1 MSLTTKLVLGGVFAV
16 VLAICI
22 IGAVLAVVAG
32 DDSGSVE
39 INLGDDTFEID
50 AESNARV
57 IAETGPLLLGDV
69 SGGGRPILLQHVE
82 GETATNNEGWYAIL
96 AIAPDTASCIVEWD
110 ADAQEFKDC
119 EGTRYPADG
128 VGLTRYL
135 TTVEDDTVT
144 VDLRT
149 EI

>member
-22 IGAVLAVVAG
+22 IGAVLAVVAS

-69 SGGGRPILLQHVE
+69 SGGGRPILLQHL
-82 GETATNNEGWYAIL
+82 GDDPDDAASWFAIL
-96 AIAPDTASCIVEWD
+96 AVAPGTESCIVQWD
-110 ADAQEFKDC
+110 PDEQEFKDC
-119 EGTRYPADG
+119 EGNRYGPDG
-128 VGLTRYL
+128 AGLTRYR
-135 TTVEDDTVT
+135 TTVEDGTVT